1 MLGPRSIARVPFGNS
16 VNNWVNKIKSGEREK
31 KVQRELENAFK
42 VIAALGKYEKLGA
55 AATAAAAGERA
66 T

>member
-1 MLGPRSIARVPFGNS
+1 M
-16 VNNWVNKIKSGEREK
+16 EREKK

-55 AATAAAAGERA
+55 AAIAAAAAAGERA